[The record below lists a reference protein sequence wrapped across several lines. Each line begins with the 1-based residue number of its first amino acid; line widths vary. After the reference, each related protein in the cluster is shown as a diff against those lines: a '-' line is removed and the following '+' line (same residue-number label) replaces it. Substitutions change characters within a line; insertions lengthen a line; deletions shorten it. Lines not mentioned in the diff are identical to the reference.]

1 VRGDIYLSI
10 DVEADGPVPIV
21 NSMTSIG
28 ICVAGT
34 FDGEVYERRDPSADT
49 FYRELKPVSQEWVPE
64 ALAVGGFT
72 REYLEQH
79 GADPAVAIPEAVA
92 WIAQVSGRL
101 RPVLV
106 AYPLTFDAAYWHA
119 YAVRFNGGADPFGHS
134 DHLDMKTMYQTKA
147 RTVMSR
153 STKRSMPVHLL
164 DSRFEH
170 THNALDD
177 AMGQADLF
185 SNLILWNPE
194 QT

>member
-1 VRGDIYLSI
+1 MSDVYLSI

-21 NSMTSIG
+21 NSMTSLG
-28 ICVAGT
+28 ICVAGI
-34 FDGEVYERRDPSADT
+34 FDGSSYQRHDPAADT
-49 FYRELKPVSQEWVPE
+49 FYRELKPISEEWIPE

-72 REYLEQH
+72 RGYLAEN

-92 WIAQVSGRL
+92 WIEHVSEGM

-147 RTVMSR
+147 RSLMAK
-153 STKRSMPVHLL
+153 STKRSMPVHLVE
-164 DSRFEH
+164 SRFEH

-177 AMGQADLF
+177 AMGQAELF
-185 SNLILWNPE
+185 SNLFLWVPDDA
-194 QT
+194 

>member
-1 VRGDIYLSI
+1 MTDIYLSL
-10 DVEADGPVPIV
+10 DVEADGPIPIV

-34 FDGEVYERRDPSADT
+34 FDGQRYRRRDPSAET
-49 FYRELKPVSQEWVPE
+49 FYRELRPISDTWDPQ

-72 REYLEQH
+72 REHLERN
-79 GADPAVAIPEAVA
+79 GADPAAAIPDAVA
-92 WIAQVSGRL
+92 WIGQVSEGMA
-101 RPVLV
+101 PVLV

-134 DHLDMKTMYQTKA
+134 RHLDMKTMYQTKA
-147 RTVMSR
+147 RSLIGG

-164 DSRFEH
+164 ASRFEH

-185 SNLILWNPE
+185 SNLFEWPGAS
-194 QT
+194 QR